1 MKGVRSIDHI
11 STNYDVP
18 KSTLYY
24 FMKNWK
30 ENDKLNESKLNVF
43 DWPIGLSQNEI
54 KWLKLNII
62 PPQYPLTINKLDSK
76 MSEVFYTRNR
86 KQKIKFYLKRQ
97 MKYSYKKGSS
107 MLKIGSNERNLVQQS
122 IFSSRALL
130 DICKENT
137 LLILMNQVFNRSL
150 KNNYSWLPI
159 GIPSSIININSK
171 GRWSIIAA
179 IWSDG
184 EFIIQ
189 IVNSTTNS
197 EIFQEFIC
205 ILNYALKFVMKSETK
220 NIYFIMDNATIHT
233 CEKTKKLFT
242 KFKNIV
248 KYLPP
253 YSPKL
258 APVELFFNIV
268 KQKIRMKNSEE
279 YIDFDKQWGKNC
291 IYFSVDS
298 ILKSHIKALWLVF
311 VNQARICIN
320 KYAIE

>member
-76 MSEVFYTRNR
+76 MSEVFYTKNR

-130 DICKENT
+130 DICKGKY
-137 LLILMNQVFNRSL
+137 F
-150 KNNYSWLPI
+150 
-159 GIPSSIININSK
+159 INIDES
-171 GRWSIIAA
+171 S
-179 IWSDG
+179 
-184 EFIIQ
+184 F
-189 IVNSTTNS
+189 
-197 EIFQEFIC
+197 
-205 ILNYALKFVMKSETK
+205 
-220 NIYFIMDNATIHT
+220 
-233 CEKTKKLFT
+233 
-242 KFKNIV
+242 
-248 KYLPP
+248 
-253 YSPKL
+253 
-258 APVELFFNIV
+258 
-268 KQKIRMKNSEE
+268 
-279 YIDFDKQWGKNC
+279 
-291 IYFSVDS
+291 
-298 ILKSHIKALWLVF
+298 
-311 VNQARICIN
+311 
-320 KYAIE
+320 

>member
-1 MKGVRSIDHI
+1 
-11 STNYDVP
+11 
-18 KSTLYY
+18 
-24 FMKNWK
+24 
-30 ENDKLNESKLNVF
+30 
-43 DWPIGLSQNEI
+43 
-54 KWLKLNII
+54 
-62 PPQYPLTINKLDSK
+62 
-76 MSEVFYTRNR
+76 
-86 KQKIKFYLKRQ
+86 
-97 MKYSYKKGSS
+97 
-107 MLKIGSNERNLVQQS
+107 
-122 IFSSRALL
+122 
-130 DICKENT
+130 
-137 LLILMNQVFNRSL
+137 MNQVFNRSL

-242 KFKNIV
+242 NFKNIV

-258 APVELFFNIV
+258 APVELIFNIV

-279 YIDFDKQWGKNC
+279 YIDFDKQSGKNC
-291 IYFSVDS
+291 IYFSINS

-311 VNQARICIN
+311 VNQAMICIN